1 MQLENW
7 KSADIA
13 SIDTGQL
20 EQKMLK
26 VMGEMFV
33 IPENQYSLQLSNPED
48 TYWWKKSLKSSLEK
62 IEDTASHSWWLSVPP
77 MMGKQDQH
85 HVLFDVA
92 SMH

>member
-26 VMGEMFV
+26 VVSEMFI
-33 IPENQYSLQLSNPED
+33 IPENQYSLQLSVPED
-48 TYWWKKSLKSSLEK
+48 TYWWEKSLKFSLEK
-62 IEDTASHSWWLSVPP
+62 IEDTASH
-77 MMGKQDQH
+77 
-85 HVLFDVA
+85 
-92 SMH
+92 

>member
-13 SIDTGQL
+13 SIDIGQF

-33 IPENQYSLQLSNPED
+33 IPEN
-48 TYWWKKSLKSSLEK
+48 
-62 IEDTASHSWWLSVPP
+62 
-77 MMGKQDQH
+77 
-85 HVLFDVA
+85 
-92 SMH
+92 